1 MRNDFQS
8 KLQVSNCIFFRNA
21 GGNGGGGVKNYES
34 SPTLVNCSFIS
45 NKGFNSSNNG
55 GGLYNIISHPTVMN
69 CLFSNNSADYGGA
82 ISSINSSFPTI
93 TNCTVG
99 NNLATAWCGGINSY
113 NRSFTIITNC
123 IIWDNSAA
131 QIWDTLQCR
140 TIVNY
145 SDVQGG
151 WWGAGTSNINA
162 DPCFV
167 DPDGADNTIGT
178 LDDNF
183 RLLWT
188 SPCID
193 KGSNILVPPD
203 TADLDIDNITAEQ
216 TPLDLD
222 NHHRFEDG
230 DINGSFIIDMGA
242 YEFGF
247 IYLGDLDG
255 DGDVDLIDLSIL
267 CNNWLVGVP

>member
-1 MRNDFQS
+1 
-8 KLQVSNCIFFRNA
+8 
-21 GGNGGGGVKNYES
+21 
-34 SPTLVNCSFIS
+34 
-45 NKGFNSSNNG
+45 
-55 GGLYNIISHPTVMN
+55 
-69 CLFSNNSADYGGA
+69 
-82 ISSINSSFPTI
+82 
-93 TNCTVG
+93 
-99 NNLATAWCGGINSY
+99 
-113 NRSFTIITNC
+113 
-123 IIWDNSAA
+123 
-131 QIWDTLQCR
+131 
-140 TIVNY
+140 
-145 SDVQGG
+145 
-151 WWGAGTSNINA
+151 
-162 DPCFV
+162 V

-247 IYLGDLDG
+247 IYLGDL
-255 DGDVDLIDLSIL
+255 IDLSIL